1 MANEYVSPTGHNDPN
16 GSWNNEYMAYDG
28 SLTTRCST
36 SVPAHSWSNYLELT
50 IDSIY
55 CSKIKF
61 YASYTGTAGI
71 NSIDLDV
78 FKNGVWHDVYQGSF
92 LHLVWVEKTNELD
105 PSYVTKMRVRF
116 YNNASSPHVASLIEA
131 MFYQEA
137 GVPIVTT
144 NAATDVA
151 DDEATLN
158 GNITNTGGVA
168 PTVRGFVYKEGIAGD
183 EVDASDSGDF
193 AVGAYTKALTGLD
206 PTKKYYFRAYATN
219 TEGTGYGDWLSF
231 GVDVAVPTVTT
242 GAATLIEAEQAT
254 LNGNM
259 TETGG
264 GDATERGFEWKIGLT
279 GDVETLPET
288 GEFGVGAYTLDLE
301 DLSANVQ
308 YYFRAYAKNAGGTG
322 YGSWLNFTTSITDPE
337 VITHNATDELT
348 TQVTG
353 NGEIVKTGGA
363 DCDEV
368 GFEYGLSKK
377 ATWIKNEV
385 AGGYG
390 VGFFELDITG
400 LTPNTEY
407 WYRAYAKRFE

>member
-1 MANEYVSPTGHNDPN
+1 MANEYVSPTGFNDPD
-16 GSWNNEYMAYDG
+16 GSWSNESNAYDG
-28 SLTTRCST
+28 DLTTRAVC
-36 SVPAHSWSNYLELT
+36 SVPAVSWSNYIELT
-50 IDSIY
+50 IDAIY
-55 CSKIKF
+55 CSKVKF
-61 YASYTGTAGI
+61 YASYDGTAGI

-78 FKNGVWHDVYQGSF
+78 YYDEEWHDVYEGSY
-92 LHLVWVEKTNELD
+92 LNYVWTEKELGD
-105 PSYVTKMRVRF
+105 TYYVTKIRIRF
-116 YNNASSPHVASLIEA
+116 YNTWHTHSASLIEV
-131 MFYQEA
+131 MFYET
-137 GVPIVTT
+137 VSIPKVTT
-144 NAATDVA
+144 VAATDVA
-151 DDEATLN
+151 DGEATLN
-158 GNITNTGGVA
+158 GNMTDTGGVA
-168 PTVRGFVYKEGIAGD
+168 PTIRGFVYKEGIAGT
-183 EVDASDSGDF
+183 EIPTVENGYF
-193 AVGAYTKALTGLD
+193 AVGAYSKDLTGLD
-206 PTKKYYFRAYATN
+206 PTKEYYFRAYATN
-219 TEGTGYGDWLSF
+219 TEGTGYGEWLSM
-231 GVDVAVPTVTT
+231 GEAVAVPTLTT
-242 GAATLIEAEQAT
+242 SAATSVEAEQAT
-254 LNGNM
+254 LNGNI

-264 GDATERGFEWKIGLT
+264 EDCEERGFEWKVGVT

-385 AGGYG
+385 EGGYG
-390 VGFFELDITG
+390 VGFFDLDIEG
-400 LTPNTEY
+400 LTANTEY
-407 WYRAYAKRFE
+407 WYRAYVKRFE